1 MRRVLRL
8 RLFCSVRLGRM
19 SDDFLLPEKT
29 PPCARQVG
37 CYNEY
42 VSLRRVPVNFRGL
55 SPSPKGFRPKK
66 RKPDALGT
74 GHSQKKEATMLIMVV
89 VVLIEPP

>member
-1 MRRVLRL
+1 MVLVGYL
-8 RLFCSVRLGRM
+8 DAFGRFA
-19 SDDFLLPEKT
+19 SCT
-29 PPCARQVG
+29 RWAI
-37 CYNEY
+37 CYNEG
-42 VSLRRVPVNFRGL
+42 LRGAVPVWGL